1 VYKLCIVSIMIVL
14 YVNIIVIKLISYAI
28 PSGSYVMSLIPY
40 VIPSCS
46 YVIDSI
52 PYVMSLIPYV
62 MSLIPYVMGRILVIL
77 DCMIPHE
84 GLFVKGRAKFSHKD
98 PKYFP

>member
-1 VYKLCIVSIMIVL
+1 MYKLCIVSIMIVL

-62 MSLIPYVMGRILVIL
+62 MGRILVIL

>member
-62 MSLIPYVMGRILVIL
+62 MGRILVIL